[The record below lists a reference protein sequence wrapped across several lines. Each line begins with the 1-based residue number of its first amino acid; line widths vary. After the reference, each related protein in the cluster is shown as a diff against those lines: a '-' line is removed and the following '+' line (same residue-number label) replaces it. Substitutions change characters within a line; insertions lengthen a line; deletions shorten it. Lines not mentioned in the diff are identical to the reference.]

1 MTKWFLATLLALALI
16 GGLTPLLR
24 KIGLGRLPGDLNFTL
39 RGREYNF
46 PFASSLVLSAV
57 ASLIFYL
64 LLH

>member
-1 MTKWFLATLLALALI
+1 MTKWFLAMLLALALI

-24 KIGLGRLPGDLNFTL
+24 KIGLGRLPGDVNFAL

-46 PFASSLVLSAV
+46 PFASSLVLSAL
-57 ASLIFYL
+57 ASLIVF